1 MMTFTSGSFP
11 WLIVPA
17 LALTGV
23 AGSAVLLTNLQTAN
37 LFGRKRHV
45 VVSLYV
51 GAAYSNGVI
60 TWMMKLS
67 HFSGVNVQTSFMF
80 LTIGI
85 VPMLVSTVAFLPK
98 THIPWPLPA
107 DYGKRRN
114 QSLDENLIRKQRAWQ
129 RRMSEDL
136 DPDIDPQ
143 MFPDSS
149 QLTDYDSTEAGMVR
163 CRRPPPSFTPSAVQ
177 PLFVW
182 SLLWYGIH
190 RLHEAIYETGVVEM
204 ADLEIM
210 GPLDYETYFG
220 VIQLLGI
227 VISPIV
233 GVLID
238 RHYPRELGTSP
249 ATQQMQRII
258 PAILVTSALAVTEI
272 AVDMIPGAAPKAIS
286 TLINILHKVFTH
298 TTMCAFVMH
307 VHFNHQHLGKFYG
320 LTCAVSALFSAF
332 QFPIWKFL
340 LQKYKTMLPVHI
352 LLLLLSI
359 VTFVHGVNVWQYCK
373 KRLIR
378 DHSDQSSE
386 RGCRAAPNHQPPSFH
401 IETDSSNLPP
411 TKDPVKI
418 IFTDDSGVKQ
428 QITYPNTGSMEM
440 SEVTSRLDMK
450 NGGVHII
457 LETPDDEGCR
467 RKGSHVNN
475 DAEAEEE
482 EEEEEEDDEEEV
494 EMNVMDFISL

>member
-51 GAAYSNGVI
+51 GAAYSNGLI

-210 GPLDYETYFG
+210 GPL
-220 VIQLLGI
+220 
-227 VISPIV
+227 
-233 GVLID
+233 
-238 RHYPRELGTSP
+238 
-249 ATQQMQRII
+249 
-258 PAILVTSALAVTEI
+258 
-272 AVDMIPGAAPKAIS
+272 
-286 TLINILHKVFTH
+286 
-298 TTMCAFVMH
+298 AFVSHM
-307 VHFNHQHLGKFYG
+307 
-320 LTCAVSALFSAF
+320 
-332 QFPIWKFL
+332 
-340 LQKYKTMLPVHI
+340 
-352 LLLLLSI
+352 
-359 VTFVHGVNVWQYCK
+359 K
-373 KRLIR
+373 KK
-378 DHSDQSSE
+378 SE
-386 RGCRAAPNHQPPSFH
+386 S
-401 IETDSSNLPP
+401 
-411 TKDPVKI
+411 TKD
-418 IFTDDSGVKQ
+418 
-428 QITYPNTGSMEM
+428 ELRC
-440 SEVTSRLDMK
+440 SESTK
-450 NGGVHII
+450 
-457 LETPDDEGCR
+457 DELRCSEST
-467 RKGSHVNN
+467 K
-475 DAEAEEE
+475 
-482 EEEEEEDDEEEV
+482 DELRCSESTKDELRCS
-494 EMNVMDFISL
+494 ESTKDELRCSESTKDELRCSESTKDKLRCSESTKDELR